1 MNFPQL
7 VGILIGGAL
16 GLMIGGLLGSFFLI
30 LSARWSQK
38 IKVNFDNAF
47 ITVILSIL
55 ASVAV
60 GAFIVALLN
69 ASRAPVAVVDTTTI
83 LMIPGGLLVHAS
95 IIAARLK
102 VSLNRAILIAL
113 TMSGI
118 WLGTGLI
125 VALIVLFTTGHKF

>member
-30 LSARWSQK
+30 ISARWSQK
-38 IKVNFDNAF
+38 IKVDFENAF
-47 ITVILSIL
+47 ITVVLSIL

-60 GAFIVALLN
+60 AAFVVALLN
-69 ASRAPVAVVDTTTI
+69 ASRASIAVVDTTTI

-95 IIAARLK
+95 IISARLK
-102 VSLNRAILIAL
+102 VSLGRAILIAL

-118 WLGTGLI
+118 WLGIGVI
-125 VALIVLFTTGHKF
+125 VALIVFITTGPKT